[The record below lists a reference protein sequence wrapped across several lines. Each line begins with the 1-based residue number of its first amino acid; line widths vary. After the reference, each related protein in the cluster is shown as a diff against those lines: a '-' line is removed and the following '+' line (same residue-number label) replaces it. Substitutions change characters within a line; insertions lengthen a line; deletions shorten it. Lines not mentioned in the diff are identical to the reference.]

1 MSKVVLIT
9 GASSGF
15 GKLIA
20 KKLSDFGYRVYGT
33 CRNSKKY
40 QKPKKYELLSC
51 DITSPS
57 DLKRIVKHIGYEEK
71 KIDVLINNAGTGFTG
86 PTEEISTE
94 SLIKTFDT
102 NLFGHIK
109 LIQLV
114 VPLMRKNKSGLII
127 NITSIAAYNS
137 IPYVGVYSSTKASLK
152 IIGESLNMELKPFG
166 IKVVNI
172 APGDYKTNAIE
183 NRNDTRINKNSA
195 YYNTYNSLINKW
207 DSNMKESRD
216 PNEISNLVFKVI
228 NTTNPKINYIV
239 GGFLQ
244 KISIKLRKILP
255 EKIYQKLI
263 MNHYKL

>member
-9 GASSGF
+9 GSSSGF

-20 KKLSDFGYRVYGT
+20 KKLSNFGYKVYGT
-33 CRNSKKY
+33 CRNSEKY
-40 QKPKKYELLSC
+40 KKPKKYKLLSC
-51 DITSPS
+51 DVTNSL
-57 DLKRIVKHIGYEEK
+57 DLKRIVKSITDKEN
-71 KIDVLINNAGTGFTG
+71 KIDILINNAGIGFTG
-86 PTEEISTE
+86 PIEEISTE
-94 SLIKTFDT
+94 NLIKTFET

-109 LIQLV
+109 LIQSV
-114 VPLMRKNKSGLII
+114 IPIMRKNKSGLII

-172 APGDYKTNAIE
+172 APGDYKTNAID
-183 NRNDTRINKNSA
+183 NRNDTKIDINSP
-195 YYNTYNSLINKW
+195 YYNSYSSLINKW

-228 NTTNPKINYIV
+228 NTPNPKINYII

>member
-9 GASSGF
+9 GSSSGF

-20 KKLSDFGYRVYGT
+20 KKLSDFGYKVYGT
-33 CRNSKKY
+33 CRNSEKY
-40 QKPKKYELLSC
+40 QKPKKYKLLSC
-51 DITSPS
+51 DITNSS
-57 DLKRIVKHIGYEEK
+57 DLKRIVKSITDKEK
-71 KIDVLINNAGTGFTG
+71 KIDILINNAGTGVTG
-86 PTEEISTE
+86 PIEEIS
-94 SLIKTFDT
+94 SFNLIKTFET

-114 VPLMRKNKSGLII
+114 VPIMRKNKSGLII

-152 IIGESLNMELKPFG
+152 IIGECLNMELKSFG

-172 APGDYKTNAIE
+172 APGDYKTNAID
-183 NRNDTRINKNSA
+183 NRNDTKININSP
-195 YYNTYNSLINKW
+195 YYNSYNSLINKW
-207 DSNMKESRD
+207 DSNMKDSRD

-228 NTTNPKINYIV
+228 NTANPKINYII

-263 MNHYKL
+263 MNHYKI

>member
-9 GASSGF
+9 GSSSGF

-20 KKLSDFGYRVYGT
+20 KKLSDFGFKVYGT
-33 CRNSKKY
+33 CRDSKKY
-40 QKPKKYELLSC
+40 KKPKKYELISC
-51 DITSPS
+51 DITKSS
-57 DLKRIVKHIGYEEK
+57 DLKKIIKYITDKEK
-71 KIDVLINNAGTGFTG
+71 KIDILINNAGIGFTG
-86 PTEEISTE
+86 PIEEILSE
-94 SLIKTFDT
+94 NLIKTFET

-109 LIQLV
+109 LMQSI
-114 VPLMRKNKSGLII
+114 VPMMRKNKSGLII

-137 IPYVGVYSSTKASLK
+137 IPFVGVYSSTKASLK
-152 IIGESLNMELKPFG
+152 IIGESLNMELHSYG

-172 APGDYKTNAIE
+172 APGDYKTNAIN
-183 NRNDTRINKNSA
+183 NRSDTKIKNNSP
-195 YYNTYNSLINKW
+195 YYESYNSLIKHW
-207 DSNMKESRD
+207 DLNMKKSRN
-216 PNEISNLVFKVI
+216 PNEIADLVFKVI
-228 NTTNPKINYIV
+228 KTPNPKINYVI

>member
-9 GASSGF
+9 GTSSGF

-20 KKLSDFGYRVYGT
+20 KKLSDFGYKVYGT

-40 QKPKKYELLSC
+40 QKPKKYKLLSC
-51 DITSPS
+51 DITNPS
-57 DLKRIVKHIGYEEK
+57 DLKSIVKYIIDKEK
-71 KIDVLINNAGTGFTG
+71 KIDILINNAGTGFTG
-86 PTEEISTE
+86 PIEEISTE
-94 SLIKTFDT
+94 SLIKTFET
-102 NLFGHIK
+102 NLFGHMK

-114 VPLMRKNKSGLII
+114 VPIMRKNNSGLII

-137 IPYVGVYSSTKASLK
+137 IPYIGVYSSTKASLK
-152 IIGESLNMELKPFG
+152 IIGESLNMELKSFG

-172 APGDYKTNAIE
+172 APGDYKTNAID
-183 NRNDTRINKNSA
+183 NRNDTKINKNSP
-195 YYNTYNSLINKW
+195 YYNSYNSLINKW
-207 DSNMKESRD
+207 DSNMKDSRD
-216 PNEISNLVFKVI
+216 PNEISNLVFRVI
-228 NTTNPKINYIV
+228 NTPNPKINYII